1 MRTAVPPS
9 ALASEVREALRPI
22 SPDLPTNEFRT
33 LQEMVDR
40 TSSPRRF
47 VVTVLLA
54 FAAFALVLA
63 SLGIYAV
70 ISYTVNQRRQE
81 LGIRMALGA
90 SSRELQAGVLL
101 QTLRLAAFG
110 ILIGLAGSL
119 ALARAISGLLFG
131 VESTDPVTFVGM
143 IAVLVTVAGLAGYLP
158 ARRASRVDPLVALR
172 AE

>member
-1 MRTAVPPS
+1 
-9 ALASEVREALRPI
+9 
-22 SPDLPTNEFRT
+22 
-33 LQEMVDR
+33 
-40 TSSPRRF
+40 
-47 VVTVLLA
+47 
-54 FAAFALVLA
+54 
-63 SLGIYAV
+63 V